1 MVYGKILLQMFDF
14 RYLLKNLLL
23 LLLLALLPFGDM
35 VLLLF
40 LGELVGRYLVFAAA
54 IATGLLGFFLGL
66 FFIKRQLKKVRTS
79 VKKGVDPQRVFSSLA
94 GVILG
99 SLFLLFP
106 GFITDTI
113 GLIML
118 LPLFREIIGKVII
131 RRLGVPVKEINEF
144 LKLYDM

>member
-66 FFIKRQLKKVRTS
+66 FFIQRQLKKVRTS